1 MADGIHTS
9 VELVDSLIIDL
20 NNLPKDLI
28 DGQFIQFCTKISQMG
43 QKLINL
49 RTGIKSDTE
58 NKNQIIEELKRQLRN
73 AGSDIEDMTPEEFSN
88 ECVKGKVLNNG
99 SN

>member
-1 MADGIHTS
+1 
-9 VELVDSLIIDL
+9 
-20 NNLPKDLI
+20 
-28 DGQFIQFCTKISQMG
+28 MG

-88 ECVKGKVLNNG
+88 EFVKGKVLNNG